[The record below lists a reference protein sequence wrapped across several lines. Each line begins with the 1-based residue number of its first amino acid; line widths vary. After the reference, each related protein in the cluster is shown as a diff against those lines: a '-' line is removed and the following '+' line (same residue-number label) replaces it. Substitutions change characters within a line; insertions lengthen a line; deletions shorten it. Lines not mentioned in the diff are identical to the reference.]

1 MFFALRIVTRD
12 TPVIGRKPETA
23 HISEQ
28 LSSTGTHRGSKS
40 TQMIKYLLT
49 SGNINTAVE
58 SDA

>member
-28 LSSTGTHRGSKS
+28 PRQRALIVDPKAHK
-40 TQMIKYLLT
+40 
-49 SGNINTAVE
+49 
-58 SDA
+58 